1 MARSV
6 KKIKRAKSKKF
17 WIIFSSV
24 LGVLIIGSIVGFLI
38 WYCEYNTA
46 DLTNI
51 FSEYT
56 QYKINYNEL
65 EKILDNSKGEYEHNK
80 MFVFV
85 YNNNYVI
92 DEPDC
97 DKTSTEYQTYLNY
110 KEATEELK
118 GLMTLVDK
126 INKAKA
132 EADSNDTT
140 ETTTTL
146 ADSKKQEI
154 GFYMVNTSLSVN
166 EELSENDDY
175 DSLTSPAMLTF
186 MAGRVNDST
195 TYDKLTYIKSS
206 VVVSSGETGLSGG
219 SSATSFTYTIKTIKD
234 YLNQAYSS
242 YITE

>member
-17 WIIFSSV
+17 WIIFSSI
-24 LGVLIIGSIVGFLI
+24 LGVLIVGSIVGFLI

-46 DLTNI
+46 ELTNL

-65 EKILDNSKGEYEHNK
+65 EKIIDNSKGEYEHKK

-110 KEATEELK
+110 QEATSELES
-118 GLMTLVDK
+118 LITLVNK
-126 INKAKA
+126 INDAKAKA
-132 EADSNDTT
+132 EDSDN
-140 ETTTTL
+140 TTL
-146 ADSKKQEI
+146 TLDSKKSEI
-154 GFYMVNTSLSVN
+154 GFYIVNTSISSN
-166 EELSENDDY
+166 ADLSENDDY
-175 DSLTSPAMLTF
+175 ESYTSPAMLTF
-186 MAGRVNDST
+186 MDGKVNDT
-195 TYDKLTYIKSS
+195 DTYDKLTYIKSS
-206 VVVSSGETGLSGG
+206 VIVSTGESGLSGG
-219 SSATSFTYTIKTIKD
+219 STAKDFTYTIKNIRD
-234 YLNQAYSS
+234 YLNQTYSS

>member
-132 EADSNDTT
+132 EADSSDTT
-140 ETTTTL
+140 ETTTTE
-146 ADSKKQEI
+146 ADSKKKEI

-206 VVVSSGETGLSGG
+206 VVVSSGETNLSGG
-219 SSATSFTYTIKTIKD
+219 NTATSFTYTIKTIKD

>member
-24 LGVLIIGSIVGFLI
+24 LGVLIVGSIVGFLI

-46 DLTNI
+46 DLTNL

-65 EKILDNSKGEYEHNK
+65 EKIIDNSKGEYKHNK

-118 GLMTLVDK
+118 DLMGLIEK

-132 EADSNDTT
+132 DADQNDSTT
-140 ETTTTL
+140 SEVLT
-146 ADSKKQEI
+146 SKEYEI
-154 GFYMVNTSLSVN
+154 GFYMVNTSISVN
-166 EELSENDDY
+166 EDLAENDDY

-186 MAGRVNDST
+186 MEGKVNDST

-219 SSATSFTYTIKTIKD
+219 STALDFTYTIKTIRD
-234 YLNQAYSS
+234 YLNQVYSS

>member
-132 EADSNDTT
+132 EANSSETT
-140 ETTTTL
+140 EEV
-146 ADSKKQEI
+146 DSKKQEI

-206 VVVSSGETGLSGG
+206 VVVSSGETNLSGG
-219 SSATSFTYTIKTIKD
+219 STATSFTYTIKTIKD